1 MHAVHVLAK
10 TPYVHIFFLYLTT
23 PNLFCLCQVIDLS
36 STEDKD
42 SDLEIIDVLPD
53 DVKIELDKSLMSL
66 PDFGEEFIR
75 VPPPPPPRRST
86 RQKAL
91 FNKGNLRGASQE
103 LRDFV
108 AEAQGGVIPNKPRQ
122 YPCSVCRLL
131 FDSRVQVNHH
141 VNVTHGTRFKCHFCP
156 STYISKVGRDDHIKA
171 VHDSNRLF
179 NCDEC
184 GKRFAYMSKLQEH
197 MATHAPVALP
207 CELCDKLF
215 KDEHNLK
222 KHVTEIHFPSRTQK
236 YFCPTGC
243 GFNHSVARYVKDHLR
258 KKHKLTIRTSMLKP
272 QPVDD

>member
-36 STEDKD
+36 STEEKD

-53 DVKIELDKSLMSL
+53 DVKVELDRSLMSL

-108 AEAQGGVIPNKPRQ
+108 AEAQGGLFLTNLDSTHVVFADF
-122 YPCSVCRLL
+122 CS
-131 FDSRVQVNHH
+131 
-141 VNVTHGTRFKCHFCP
+141 TP
-156 STYISKVGRDDHIKA
+156 
-171 VHDSNRLF
+171 
-179 NCDEC
+179 E
-184 GKRFAYMSKLQEH
+184 
-197 MATHAPVALP
+197 
-207 CELCDKLF
+207 
-215 KDEHNLK
+215 
-222 KHVTEIHFPSRTQK
+222 
-236 YFCPTGC
+236 
-243 GFNHSVARYVKDHLR
+243 R
-258 KKHKLTIRTSMLKP
+258 K
-272 QPVDD
+272 